1 MSRSTSKNAIPA
13 DLPRPA
19 LLQAQTLCDKAGERL
34 TQARLNAYTELVVQG
49 RALSAY
55 ELLALLEKREN
66 RKLAP
71 LSVYRRLDFLT
82 RVGLEHRLASAQAFL
97 ACDHPDHP
105 HDAMYLVCSTCGHA
119 DEVESTSLSRL
130 LDKAA
135 NSRHFT
141 SSRQVVE
148 LEGTCENCAGTSEE
162 SQDSDRSQA

>member
-1 MSRSTSKNAIPA
+1 MPRATTPKIVPS
-13 DLPRPA
+13 DLPAGA
-19 LLQAQTLCDKAGERL
+19 LEQALAACEKAGARL
-34 TQARLNAYTELVVQG
+34 TDARLNAYTELVVQG

-82 RVGLEHRLASAQAFL
+82 EVGLVHRLASAQAFL

-105 HDAMYLVCSTCGHA
+105 HDALYLVCSTCGHA
-119 DEVESTSLSRL
+119 DELESASLSKL

-141 SSRQVVE
+141 SNRQVVE
-148 LEGTCENCAGTSEE
+148 LEGTCENCA
-162 SQDSDRSQA
+162 SQEGDDA